1 MQLVVFHDPARPED
15 RSPLGAVPCAAPL
28 TLTLRCPGGEPA
40 LPFSVSLQLLGP
52 EEKTY
57 EMTWQDKAWQVS
69 FVAPEQI
76 GAYSYRFLLNGAE
89 ESWVCGPDREG
100 RGSEGLLY
108 PAGADAPC
116 FRLTVYDP
124 AFTAPQW
131 LRQGVMYQIF
141 PDRFAKGDE
150 QAVRAGL
157 ERHRSLGR
165 KLYLHENWLE
175 EADWKGRGDEPRDYQ
190 PLDLFGGTLDA
201 IGERVDYLA
210 SLGVSVL
217 YLNPI
222 FEAASNHRY
231 NTADYCRVDPVL
243 GDEAAFSRLSEACR
257 EHGIRLILDG
267 VFSHTG
273 ADSRYFDIDDR
284 FGDGAC
290 RHADSPY
297 RSWYDFDPSYTHGYR
312 CWWDFPTLPEVNE
325 EDPAWQDFMLK
336 SDNAVVKRWL
346 RAGASGWRLD
356 VADELPDPVL
366 EEIRRQVKAVDED
379 AALIGEVWEDAVS
392 KVSYDRHRTY
402 ALGRALDSVMNYPL
416 RRALLDFALGKSDG
430 WQLARFLLGQ
440 RLNYPPPFYYSLMNL
455 LSSHDV
461 ARVRTV
467 LAWGGE
473 GQELSREEQAA
484 VTVDDAADCRAAR
497 LQLLLAAL
505 IWSLPGMPAIYY
517 GDEEGMT
524 GLRDPFDRQTFRQ
537 GPHPLVNEYAALSR
551 LRREHPVLTEGA
563 AAFPAAGAEIGA
575 VLRWDGKSCLLTL
588 VNRSAEAMRPVVDI
602 LRDNAG
608 LTGAELVTL
617 RAAGFHRAR
626 DLWDGGIFPM
636 EQGLLRPEIPP
647 EGFLILELS

>member
-1 MQLVVFHDPARPED
+1 MQPVVFHDPARPGD
-15 RSPLGAVPCAAPL
+15 RSPIGPVPAGTPL
-28 TLTLRCPGGEPA
+28 TLTLRCPGGEPSPP
-40 LPFSVSLQLLGP
+40 LSVRAELLGP
-52 EEKTY
+52 AEQTY

-69 FVAPEQI
+69 FVAPETI
-76 GAYSYRFLLNGAE
+76 GSYSYRFVLQGAG
-89 ESWVCGPDREG
+89 ESWVCGPDGAG
-100 RGSEGLLY
+100 RGSCGILY
-108 PAGADAPC
+108 AAGTDAPC

-124 AFTAPQW
+124 AFTAPGW
-131 LRQGVMYQIF
+131 LREGVMYQIF

-150 QAVRAGL
+150 RAVRAGL
-157 ERHRSLGR
+157 EYHRSLGR
-165 KLYLHENWLE
+165 KLTLHENWLD
-175 EADWKGRGDEPRDYQ
+175 EADWQGQDYQ

-243 GDEAAFSRLSEACR
+243 GDGEAFSRLCRTCR
-257 EHGIRLILDG
+257 EKGIRVILDG

-273 ADSRYFDIDDR
+273 ADSRYFDINDR
-284 FGDGAC
+284 YGDGGY
-290 RHADSPY
+290 RHPDSPY

-325 EDPAWQDFMLK
+325 EDPAWQDFMLR

-366 EEIRRQVKAVDED
+366 EEIRRQVKAED
-379 AALIGEVWEDAVS
+379 AEAAIIGEVWEDAVS
-392 KVSYDRHRTY
+392 KVSYERRRTY

-416 RRALLDFALGKSDG
+416 CKALLDFALGKLDG
-430 WQLARFLLGQ
+430 WQLAQFLLGQ
-440 RLNYPPPFYYSLMNL
+440 RLNYPPPLYYSLMNL

-467 LAWGGE
+467 LARGGE
-473 GQELSREEQAA
+473 GQGMSREEQAA
-484 VTVDDAADCRAAR
+484 IPYDDEADCRAAR

-524 GLRDPFDRQTFRQ
+524 GLRDPFDRQTFRP
-537 GPHPLVNEYAALSR
+537 GPHPLVKEYAALSR
-551 LRREHPVLTEGA
+551 LRREQAVLTEGA

-575 VLRWDGKSCLLTL
+575 VLRWDGKNCLLTV
-588 VNRSAEAMRPVVDI
+588 VNRSAEAVRPVVDV

-608 LTGAELVTL
+608 LTAEELASL
-617 RAAGFHRAR
+617 QGAGFRQAR
-626 DLWDGGIFPM
+626 DLWGGAVFPV
-636 EQGLLRPEIPP
+636 ERGLLRPEIGP
-647 EGFLILELS
+647 ESFLILELS

>member
-1 MQLVVFHDPARPED
+1 MQPVVFHDPARPGD
-15 RSPLGAVPCAAPL
+15 RSPIGPVPAGTPL
-28 TLTLRCPGGEPA
+28 TLTLRCPGGEPSPP
-40 LPFSVSLQLLGP
+40 LSVRAELLGP
-52 EEKTY
+52 AEQTY

-69 FVAPEQI
+69 FVAPEAI
-76 GAYSYRFLLNGAE
+76 GSYSYRFVLQGAG
-89 ESWVCGPDREG
+89 ESWVCGPDGAG
-100 RGSEGLLY
+100 RGSSGILY
-108 PAGADAPC
+108 AAGTDAPC

-124 AFTAPQW
+124 AFTAPGW
-131 LRQGVMYQIF
+131 LREGVMYQIF

-157 ERHRSLGR
+157 EYHRALGR
-165 KLYLHENWLE
+165 KLTLHENWLD
-175 EADWKGRGDEPRDYQ
+175 EADWQGQDYQ

-243 GDEAAFSRLSEACR
+243 GDGEAFSRLCRTCR
-257 EHGIRLILDG
+257 EKGIRVILDG

-273 ADSRYFDIDDR
+273 ADSRYFDINDR
-284 FGDGAC
+284 YGDGGY
-290 RHADSPY
+290 RHPDSPY

-325 EDPAWQDFMLK
+325 EDPAWQDFMLR

-366 EEIRRQVKAVDED
+366 EEIRRQVKAED
-379 AALIGEVWEDAVS
+379 AEAAIIGEVWEDAVS
-392 KVSYDRHRTY
+392 KVSYERHRTY

-416 RRALLDFALGKSDG
+416 CKALLDFALGKLDG
-430 WQLARFLLGQ
+430 WQLAQFLLGQ
-440 RLNYPPPFYYSLMNL
+440 RLNYPPPLYYSLMNL

-467 LAWGGE
+467 LARGGE
-473 GQELSREEQAA
+473 GQGMSREEQA
-484 VTVDDAADCRAAR
+484 VIPYDDEADCRAAR

-524 GLRDPFDRQTFRQ
+524 GLRDPFDRQTFRP
-537 GPHPLVNEYAALSR
+537 GPHPLVKEYAALSR
-551 LRREHPVLTEGA
+551 LRREHRVLTEGA

-575 VLRWDGKSCLLTL
+575 VLRWDGKNCLLTV
-588 VNRSAEAMRPVVDI
+588 VNRSAEAVRPVVDV

-608 LTGAELVTL
+608 LTAEELASL
-617 RAAGFHRAR
+617 QGAGFRQAR
-626 DLWDGGIFPM
+626 DLWGGAVFPV
-636 EQGLLRPEIPP
+636 ERGLLRPEIGPV
-647 EGFLILELS
+647 FFF